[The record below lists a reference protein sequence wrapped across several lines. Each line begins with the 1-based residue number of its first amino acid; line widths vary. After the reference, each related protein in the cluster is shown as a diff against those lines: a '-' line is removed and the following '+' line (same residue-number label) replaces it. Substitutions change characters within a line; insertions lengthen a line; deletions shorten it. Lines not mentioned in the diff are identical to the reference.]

1 MICEMSSEEIFQLVN
16 HQISAFWPGK
26 GIESSHIS
34 SLYTALKRVEKNFQQ
49 RNSLIYQKEGKAVF
63 DVCHSV
69 QYSIFLYTYAN
80 QLYLDG
86 NESEAACVY
95 YLNKIMHSVDW
106 FYAVKLPEYFGAE
119 HPLGSIVGRAEIG
132 DYLFLYQGTTIGG
145 NRKDGQL
152 YYPVTGHHVLMYSD
166 SKILGNSVVG
176 NYVIISANTYVLD
189 SIIPDNSIVFGQSPN
204 LVIKQRTEDEMKDKM
219 KPLWNVL

>member
-1 MICEMSSEEIFQLVN
+1 
-16 HQISAFWPGK
+16 
-26 GIESSHIS
+26 
-34 SLYTALKRVEKNFQQ
+34 
-49 RNSLIYQKEGKAVF
+49 
-63 DVCHSV
+63 
-69 QYSIFLYTYAN
+69 
-80 QLYLDG
+80 
-86 NESEAACVY
+86 
-95 YLNKIMHSVDW
+95 MHSVDW
-106 FYAVKLPEYFGAE
+106 FYAVKLPEYFWAE

-145 NRKDGQL
+145 NWKDGQL

-204 LVIKQRTEDEMKDKM
+204 LVFKQRTADEM
-219 KPLWNVL
+219 